1 MQQGTW
7 LIGCVALGTAMSVCA
22 ETGSHKP
29 LLTRAEPKLTLVS
42 KPILSQNWLTRW
54 WLSPQ
59 QPTWY
64 SADNDSALNL
74 AQATTARDDDRVP
87 VGVLLAEAKPS
98 SGFTDVFGWEED
110 RQVQFA
116 TYRSNGPVYFKGKA
130 GYLHYNDLAI
140 NRDDLSLSEFVNNFS
155 LTGAVGVGAGYKLS
169 NGERL
174 EIEYMVNK
182 QDVQIFTVG
191 YTF

>member
-1 MQQGTW
+1 
-7 LIGCVALGTAMSVCA
+7 MSVCA
-22 ETGSHKP
+22 ETGNHKP
-29 LLTRAEPKLTLVS
+29 LLTRTEPKLTLVS
-42 KPILSQNWLTRW
+42 KPILSENWLTRW

-64 SADNDSALNL
+64 SADNDSASGL
-74 AQATTARDDDRVP
+74 AQATASINERLP
-87 VGVLLAEAKPS
+87 VGVLLVEAKAS
-98 SGFTDVFGWEED
+98 NGFTDVFGWEED

-130 GYLHYNDLAI
+130 GYLHYNDFAI
-140 NRDDLSLSEFVNNFS
+140 KRDDLSLSEFVNNFS

-182 QDVQIFTVG
+182 QDMQVFTVG